1 MFDKHVLEAML
12 ARLRSKSDA
21 GMFWHVLACFALA
34 QHGKRPC
41 ACLKNVLEAML
52 ARLRSKSD
60 AGMFWHVL
68 ACFGFCFGPT
78 WEEALCMFENCAGR
92 DAGTFTF

>member
-41 ACLKNVLEAML
+41 ACLPK
-52 ARLRSKSD
+52 K
-60 AGMFWHVL
+60 
-68 ACFGFCFGPT
+68 
-78 WEEALCMFENCAGR
+78 CAGS